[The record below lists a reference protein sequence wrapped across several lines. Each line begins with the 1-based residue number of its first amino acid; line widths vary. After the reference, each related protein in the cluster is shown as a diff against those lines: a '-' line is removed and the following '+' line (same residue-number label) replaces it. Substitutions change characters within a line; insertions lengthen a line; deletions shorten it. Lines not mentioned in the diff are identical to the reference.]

1 MEYQNEDTFLIGGV
15 YMYLKRFGVIAVL
28 GIAAVFGL
36 TGCQKETADQP
47 VSVSIWHVYGGQAD
61 SPLNDMIDI
70 FNQTVGKEQGIR
82 VETTLVS
89 NTNNIHKD
97 VLAATNQDP
106 GAAEL
111 PDMFISYPKTVLA
124 MPDSDILVDYNEY
137 FSEQE
142 KSAFIQEFMEEGVI
156 DGKQLIL
163 PLAKSTEVMFI
174 NKTAFDRFTAATGVE
189 LSDLQT
195 WEGLYQAAETYEKWS
210 GGKSFFAHD
219 YHFNYFQVGTESL
232 GEDFFQG
239 DQLSFGP
246 MTEKVWEP
254 YAKAAI
260 SGGVWLQEGYA
271 TEPLRTGDAIVSVA
285 SSASVLYYSDTV
297 TYPDNTSEQVEIIAM
312 PCPVFADGE
321 SLVMQRGAGV
331 CLVRSTPEKEKAAIT
346 FLKWITEAER
356 NTEFVTKAGYMP
368 VTKEGVTTYLE
379 PAIGG
384 LTDPMYQSLY
394 RAFLDTY
401 DSYRFYTAPQLDTY
415 LDLEMRFEE
424 TIRLQLRG
432 AREKY
437 ASADPDTLESLVH
450 DSYLEFKDSFQK

>member
-1 MEYQNEDTFLIGGV
+1 
-15 YMYLKRFGVIAVL
+15 
-28 GIAAVFGL
+28 
-36 TGCQKETADQP
+36 
-47 VSVSIWHVYGGQAD
+47 
-61 SPLNDMIDI
+61 
-70 FNQTVGKEQGIR
+70 
-82 VETTLVS
+82 
-89 NTNNIHKD
+89 
-97 VLAATNQDP
+97 
-106 GAAEL
+106 
-111 PDMFISYPKTVLA
+111 
-124 MPDSDILVDYNEY
+124 MPDTDILVDYNEY

-142 KSAFIQEFMEEGVI
+142 KSAFIPEFMEEGVI

-174 NKTAFDRFTAATGVE
+174 NKTVFDRFTAATGVE

-195 WEGLYQAAETYEKWS
+195 WEGLYQAAETYEEWS

-394 RAFLDTY
+394 CAFLDTY

-437 ASADPDTLESLVH
+437 ASAEPDMLESLVH
-450 DSYLEFKDSFQK
+450 DSYLEFRDSFQK

>member
-1 MEYQNEDTFLIGGV
+1 MEYQNEDAFLIGGV

-124 MPDSDILVDYNEY
+124 MPDPDILVDYNEY

-195 WEGLYQAAETYEKWS
+195 WEGLYQAAETYEK
-210 GGKSFFAHD
+210 
-219 YHFNYFQVGTESL
+219 
-232 GEDFFQG
+232 
-239 DQLSFGP
+239 
-246 MTEKVWEP
+246 
-254 YAKAAI
+254 
-260 SGGVWLQEGYA
+260 
-271 TEPLRTGDAIVSVA
+271 
-285 SSASVLYYSDTV
+285 
-297 TYPDNTSEQVEIIAM
+297 
-312 PCPVFADGE
+312 
-321 SLVMQRGAGV
+321 
-331 CLVRSTPEKEKAAIT
+331 
-346 FLKWITEAER
+346 
-356 NTEFVTKAGYMP
+356 
-368 VTKEGVTTYLE
+368 
-379 PAIGG
+379 
-384 LTDPMYQSLY
+384 
-394 RAFLDTY
+394 
-401 DSYRFYTAPQLDTY
+401 
-415 LDLEMRFEE
+415 
-424 TIRLQLRG
+424 
-432 AREKY
+432 
-437 ASADPDTLESLVH
+437 
-450 DSYLEFKDSFQK
+450 